1 MVNIDFTE
9 PINDD
14 AIIGWK
20 SDRGWIYLTLLGV
33 ASSKEKIPQKVFKD
47 GIKKIVIDDFD
58 ESTQIAILVKKPILG
73 YDIINSEFSSSAVL
87 FIHTE
92 IIDSEILAVKNYLKK
107 NGESVFN
114 ASGASTFP
122 KYNTSFKN
130 AFNKARNELGPNSI
144 FKFHG
149 KLYTTNHPGEEKEIK
164 SALIDKSEDFN
175 IESYSDVYT
184 NNETGEII
192 TEEFLLNE
200 KYSFFKDKYI
210 SKDKEIVVDKF
221 DTFDDSKDLSSNLNK
236 NKKGVFNNIYE
247 KDPIDTLKSKL
258 KKNFNKLNQKLFK
271 NKDKKKDSL
280 FYSSKKKSDDWLND
294 KFPKNKQTYSGYH
307 PNWSFPDDREVL
319 DFSQN
324 DDVKFEKPETFPKRI
339 ADPVFTYYY
348 HGGIKV
354 NSNISGIPIYI
365 DGKYVGET
373 PINKPIQVEPGW
385 HQVSGFSPVYNR
397 LSSKNI
403 LQFVN
408 VDPIINNNQLYGSET
423 TYVESGKVETISLK
437 FNQMG
442 DTPKKWREMN
452 GGMFIG
458 APIISLIFGLIV
470 WGIA

>member
-14 AIIGWK
+14 DIIGWK

-33 ASSKEKIPQKVFKD
+33 ASSKEKIPQKVFKN

-73 YDIINSEFSSSAVL
+73 YDIINSEFSSSTVL

-92 IIDSEILAVKNYLKK
+92 MIDSEVLAVKSYLKN

-114 ASGASTFP
+114 ASATSTFP
-122 KYNTSFKN
+122 KYNTNFKK

-149 KLYTTNHPGEEKEIK
+149 KLYTTNHPGEEKEINP
-164 SALIDKSEDFN
+164 ALINKSEDFD
-175 IESYSDVYT
+175 IKTYSETYT
-184 NNETGEII
+184 NNETGERI
-192 TEEFLLNE
+192 TEELSLKQ

-210 SKDKEIVVDKF
+210 DEDKEVLV
-221 DTFDDSKDLSSNLNK
+221 DDSKDLSLDLNK
-236 NKKGVFNNIYE
+236 KVKGVFDDVYE
-247 KDPIDTLKSKL
+247 KDSADTLKNRL
-258 KKNFNKLNQKLFK
+258 KENFNKLNQKLFK
-271 NKDKKKDSL
+271 NREKNKDNVFS
-280 FYSSKKKSDDWLND
+280 SSKKNSDNWLND

-324 DDVKFEKPETFPKRI
+324 EIVKFEKPESFPKRI
-339 ADPVFTYYY
+339 VDPGFTYYY

-354 NSNISGIPIYI
+354 NSNMNGIPIYI

-373 PINKPIQVEPGW
+373 PIKKPIQVEPGW

-397 LSSKNI
+397 LSFKNT

-408 VDPIINNNQLYGSET
+408 VDPIINNNELYGSET
-423 TYVESGKVETISLK
+423 TYVESGKVQTISLK

-442 DTPKKWREMN
+442 DTPKKWKEMN
-452 GGMFIG
+452 GGMLIG
-458 APIISLIFGLIV
+458 APIISLIFGLIA